1 MVTKRSWPGA
11 IAVTNYQAQTEGSR
25 PKSASWK
32 RKLRKLLDLF
42 NGAIIATAKATI
54 VVCIYA
60 RMVATAL
67 IVVAIVGGAGF
78 LALRALL

>member
-1 MVTKRSWPGA
+1 
-11 IAVTNYQAQTEGSR
+11 
-25 PKSASWK
+25 K